1 VRLPYV
7 ATSDL
12 DVTTP
17 QGASA
22 GDETVLVVEDDD
34 DVRDYTTGILRE
46 LGYKVLEAPN
56 AAIAPHIV
64 SGGSRIDLLFTDV
77 GLPGG
82 INGKRLADAARQR
95 RPDLRVLFTS
105 GYARNAIVHDGRLDP
120 GVLLIAKPFTYAALA
135 SKIGEVI
142 NVDGNHHVY

>member
-1 VRLPYV
+1 
-7 ATSDL
+7 
-12 DVTTP
+12 
-17 QGASA
+17 
-22 GDETVLVVEDDD
+22 
-34 DVRDYTTGILRE
+34 
-46 LGYKVLEAPN
+46 
-56 AAIAPHIV
+56 
-64 SGGSRIDLLFTDV
+64 LLFTGV

-95 RPDLRVLFTS
+95 CPDLRVLFTS